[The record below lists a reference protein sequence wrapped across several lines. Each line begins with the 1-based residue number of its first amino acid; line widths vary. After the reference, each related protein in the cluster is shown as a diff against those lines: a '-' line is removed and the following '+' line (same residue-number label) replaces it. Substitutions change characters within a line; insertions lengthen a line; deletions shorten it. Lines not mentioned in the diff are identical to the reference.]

1 MSSRHGHFIIS
12 LDFELF
18 WGIHDENYSASELA
32 SLKETTKVIPQ
43 LIELFK
49 KYDIHVSFSTVGFL
63 FANQRE
69 TLEQYSPK
77 HTPSY
82 TQQRYSAYN
91 KLDDIPNEEDEDS
104 IYYATKLID
113 DIAKHQHFEIG
124 THTFSHYYC
133 LEDGQSLDEFKA
145 DLLAAK
151 AIASSRD
158 IAVESIVFPRNQ
170 YSSDILK
177 LCKENGI
184 LCYRGNEDS
193 WIYKTEAWS
202 KESLAKKGV
211 RFLDSF
217 INLSGHHGY
226 DLNFQKDDALINV
239 PSSRFLRPY
248 HPKLSCLDGL
258 KLRRIKRSMSYC
270 AQHQLTYHLWWHPH
284 NFRKYTAQNFSFL
297 EQVLQHFVKL
307 NKQYRFTSLN
317 MKEAAMLVYEKK

>member
-1 MSSRHGHFIIS
+1 MSFTKGHFIIS

-18 WGIHDENYSASELA
+18 WGIHDEGYSDNELA
-32 SLKETTKVIPQ
+32 SLKETRKVIPQ

-63 FANQRE
+63 FANQKE
-69 TLEQYSPK
+69 TLNQYIPK
-77 HTPSY
+77 HKPSY
-82 TQQRYSAYN
+82 TQQNYSAYHQ
-91 KLDDIPNEEDEDS
+91 LDHIPNKEDEDS
-104 IYYATKLID
+104 IYYAADLID
-113 DIAKHQHFEIG
+113 DIASHKHFEIG

-133 LEDGQSLDEFKA
+133 LEDGQSPDEFKE

-151 AIASSRD
+151 AIASSKN

-170 YSSDILK
+170 YSPAILE

-184 LCYRGNEDS
+184 VCYRGNEKS

-202 KESLAKKGV
+202 KESLLKKGV

-217 INLSGHHGY
+217 VNLSGHHGH
-226 DLNFQKDDALINV
+226 DLKIQQDNSLINV

-248 HPKLSCLDGL
+248 HPKFSFLDGL

-270 AQHQLTYHLWWHPH
+270 AKHQLCYHLWWHPH
-284 NFRKYTAQNFSFL
+284 NFRKYTLQNFSFL

-307 NKQYRFTSLN
+307 NKQYRFTSIN